1 MMYRR
6 DGDGDGR
13 YYERRMMYDGNGN
26 SYGYEGN
33 SYRNDSYGYNNR
45 YSGDAYLDELH
56 RKMENAKTEQER
68 EMLRGMIRDH
78 ENKR

>member
-1 MMYRR
+1 MMYE
-6 DGDGDGR
+6 GN
-13 YYERRMMYDGNGN
+13 MNGN

-33 SYRNDSYGYNNR
+33 LYRNDSYGYNNR
-45 YSGDAYLDELH
+45 YSGDAYVDELR